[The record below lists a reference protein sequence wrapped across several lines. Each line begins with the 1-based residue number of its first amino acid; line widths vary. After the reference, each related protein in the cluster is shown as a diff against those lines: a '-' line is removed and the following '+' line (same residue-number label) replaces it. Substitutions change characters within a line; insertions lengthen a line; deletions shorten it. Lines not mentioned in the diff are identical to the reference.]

1 MDKKFLMGVKDW
13 LIRRSAEI
21 GESTYVSPSLRKK
34 LIMAA
39 MSRAYDF
46 YSDFF
51 DTPVTN
57 IDFEKLA
64 AEYERH

>member
-1 MDKKFLMGVKDW
+1 
-13 LIRRSAEI
+13 
-21 GESTYVSPSLRKK
+21 
-34 LIMAA
+34 MAA